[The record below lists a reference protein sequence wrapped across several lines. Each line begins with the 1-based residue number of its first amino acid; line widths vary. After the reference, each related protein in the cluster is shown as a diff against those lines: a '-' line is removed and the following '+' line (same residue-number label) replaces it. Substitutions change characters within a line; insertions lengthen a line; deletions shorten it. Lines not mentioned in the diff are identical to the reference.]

1 MSMLRLHTGSPRATA
16 RLAAFATTATLA
28 LAPLAALADGYDYAG
43 RPFPLWVFLVPGA
56 GILALVAA
64 LIAKG
69 AVERGR

>member
-1 MSMLRLHTGSPRATA
+1 MLRLHTDSLRAKA
-16 RLAAFATTATLA
+16 RLVAFATTAALA

-69 AVERGR
+69 AVERPR